1 MDDGGRQH
9 PLRYGL
15 HFHTQGFTVAE
26 VEYLCSIL
34 TGKFGL
40 HCWVKLNKGL
50 PIIVVSG
57 HSYDIIFG
65 LISEFTHESM
75 RFKFPT
81 GSRTV

>member
-26 VEYLCSIL
+26 VESLCGIL
-34 TGKFGL
+34 TEKFGL

-65 LISEFTHESM
+65 LISEHIHESM